1 MYEIRIEVDRKHPE
15 LITVTA
21 LDIDTGFSYQE
32 KALPS
37 EINIGKFTSEALAR
51 KAKWLASKTATMT
64 ASNTLAAGIFSA
76 LNKGVQVT
84 TLTDSNS
91 VQCVKYVEPIKE
103 EIKEI

>member
-32 KALPS
+32 KSLPS

-64 ASNTLAAGIFSA
+64 ASNTLATGIFSA
-76 LNKGVQVT
+76 LNKGVQVSV
-84 TLTDSNS
+84 LTDSNS
-91 VQCVKYVEPIKE
+91 VQCVKYEPIKE
-103 EIKEI
+103 IKEI